1 MEIIKI
7 FIGLILLGCLIYINI
22 DKPKEENSVKE
33 TPNRYITIKV
43 YGVTKEN
50 LGLEYTIFCELVKPI
65 PNIELKLTHQFKNLL
80 MVTSAK
86 EIDKLNEN
94 FAIILKGDSIE
105 FNHVICIPTIES
117 KNKIERHLNLKNV

>member
-1 MEIIKI
+1 MTYIKTI
-7 FIGLILLGCLIYINI
+7 VGLILLGCLVYLNI
-22 DKPKEENSVKE
+22 DKPKGENSVKE
-33 TPNRYITIKV
+33 IPNRYITIKV

-65 PNIELKLTHQFKNLL
+65 PNIEFKLTHQFKNLL

-86 EIDKLNEN
+86 ELDKLNEN
-94 FAIILKGDSIE
+94 FAIILKGDSID

-117 KNKIERHLNLKNV
+117 KNKIERHVNLKNL